1 MRWNHIKTVT
11 ICLLLLV
18 NVWLIFLLAQRHI
31 ERTYPDADV
40 LQNTVEIL
48 AREGIILTADQLSQ
62 ARPDADIYA
71 AVLREDYY
79 EAAAALFSASPID
92 NVFPTPRGVRILTKA
107 GDSLS
112 FGSDYAVSYLRGGE
126 NRDDMAKLAEQIPEQ
141 GEKLATGSIKLRNLR
156 QGLKALLES
165 YVGGSGTVAV
175 GTRLTFDEIYR
186 MDDRYFVRC
195 SQTVDGRLL
204 LDHRVSAV
212 CSAEGELLFLDG
224 TWSFLSLVRN
234 YSAPLYDRINILFIE
249 KDTVEGLRAEG
260 EAADSL
266 TLESLTL
273 CYVPA
278 SAAES
283 GSGDRAVYFSP
294 AWRIAYTD
302 GTVRVYHGI
311 TGELIAE

>member
-18 NVWLIFLLAQRHI
+18 NVWLIFLLAQRHL
-31 ERTYPDADV
+31 ERTSPDADV

-48 AREGIILTADQLSQ
+48 ARDGIILTADQLSRT
-62 ARPDADIYA
+62 RPDADIYA
-71 AVLREDYY
+71 AVMRADYY
-79 EAAAALFSASPID
+79 EAAAALFSTSPID

-107 GDSLS
+107 GDSLN
-112 FGSDYAVSYLRGGE
+112 FGSDDSVSYLRGGE
-126 NRDDMAKLAEQIPEQ
+126 NRDDMVKLAEQIPAQ
-141 GEKLATGSIKLRNLR
+141 GEKLAPGSLKLRKLR
-156 QGLKALLES
+156 QNLKDLLEA
-165 YVGGSGTVAV
+165 YVGSSGTVAV
-175 GTRLTFDEIYR
+175 GSRLAFDEIYR

-204 LDHRVSAV
+204 LDHRVDAV

-249 KDTVEGLRAEG
+249 KDTVAELRAEG
-260 EAADSL
+260 ETAASL
-266 TLESLTL
+266 TLESLTI
-273 CYVPA
+273 CYVPV
-278 SAAES
+278 SAAEAD
-283 GSGDRAVYFSP
+283 SGDRAVYFSP